1 MKVQRKRE
9 EAGAAGWVS
18 RRWPGGTPTKDLLEE
33 ALVANTEVFG
43 VEELGSP
50 SSQALLP
57 LPALPGLLAGLFFFL
72 LSAVVVTSKGALESP
87 GLPQKNLPY
96 M

>member
-1 MKVQRKRE
+1 M

-43 VEELGSP
+43 VEELGP
-50 SSQALLP
+50 LSSQALLP
-57 LPALPGLLAGLFFFL
+57 LPALPGLLAGWFVFCFFAF
-72 LSAVVVTSKGALESP
+72 SCGDFQWCSD
-87 GLPQKNLPY
+87 
-96 M
+96 